1 MALLIAVEVLGGD
14 SNMSSLALICTGIDL
29 NFVVVPKTFGIVN
42 DNYFSPSFNGNLS
55 GDIYLMN

>member
-1 MALLIAVEVLGGD
+1 
-14 SNMSSLALICTGIDL
+14 MSSLALICTGIDL